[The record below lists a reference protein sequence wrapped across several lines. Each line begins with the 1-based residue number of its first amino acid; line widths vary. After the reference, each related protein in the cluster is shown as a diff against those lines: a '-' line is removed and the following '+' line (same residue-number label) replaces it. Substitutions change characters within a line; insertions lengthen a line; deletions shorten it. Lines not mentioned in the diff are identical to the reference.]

1 MKLFPLIGAL
11 LLSAAPVQAFETSEG
26 GKRQLVSYI
35 CAYSYKGKTA
45 EQIIANFNEDW
56 LLASLEYSPPTTFDK
71 SNGDYY
77 GYDVGHNLKNSF
89 THVKS
94 VKFEGELFK
103 YDTSLVNNT
112 FKLIISTYKIVNNSL
127 ISKESFEFNVNT
139 MTEVYTPLYL
149 MSGEEESTTDECM
162 LIPLPENVQIN
173 WKHQT
178 GNPIKLVP

>member
-1 MKLFPLIGAL
+1 M
-11 LLSAAPVQAFETSEG
+11 
-26 GKRQLVSYI
+26 
-35 CAYSYKGKTA
+35 
-45 EQIIANFNEDW
+45 
-56 LLASLEYSPPTTFDK
+56 
-71 SNGDYY
+71 
-77 GYDVGHNLKNSF
+77 
-89 THVKS
+89 
-94 VKFEGELFK
+94 K

-149 MSGEEESTTDECM
+149 KSGEEESTTDECM

-178 GNPIKLVP
+178 GNPIKPVP